1 MKKRTFLL
9 VIALTL
15 LLAVG
20 VFFGLRLL
28 IPAVHND
35 TNRLGSRTEWAAKL
49 YWHELE
55 MPHNAELTLGWEP
68 EKEETIRQMAMTRTL
83 DEQEQIDAVLA
94 LLNEGAGANKKETDL
109 GVLRMRIKTAHSARF
124 TVRLYENDGAYF
136 LRRFEEGSI
145 TDWAFS
151 RKNAQTLLALIDT
164 LTFELDDTT
173 QWARV
178 SITRLAQG
186 EPLWT
191 ASLPVQQYEAL
202 AEALRAVLD
211 KPSERSAS
219 DFARGEGQWC
229 INLQLNDGLFLRLE
243 YAARD
248 DGSFTLLAQKLDSH
262 VQGLNHY
269 EDWTGE
275 KAFLFEMQDPFAALL
290 PDFEGLVEEVL
301 Q

>member
-9 VIALTL
+9 VIVLTL

-35 TNRLGSRTEWAAKL
+35 TNRLGFRTEWAARL
-49 YWHELE
+49 YWHELT
-55 MPHNAELTLGWEP
+55 MPRNAELTLGWEP

-109 GVLRMRIKTAHSARF
+109 GVFRMRIKTAHSSGF
-124 TVRLYENDGAYF
+124 TVRLYEHDGAYF
-136 LRRFEEGSI
+136 LRRFEEGSV

-151 RKNAQTLLALIDT
+151 EKNAQALLALIDT
-164 LTFELDDTT
+164 LTFEPDDTT

-191 ASLPVQQYEAL
+191 APLPAQQYESL
-202 AEALRAVLD
+202 AVALRAVLD
-211 KPSERSAS
+211 APSDRSAS
-219 DFARGEGQWC
+219 DYERGEGQWC

-243 YAARD
+243 YAARE

-262 VQGLNHY
+262 VVGLHGY

-275 KAFLFEMQDPFAALL
+275 RTFFFAMEDPFAALL
-290 PDFEGLVEEVL
+290 PVFEGLVEEVL